1 MLISYKKVDF
11 SCKDPKSD
19 LKTACWKVQSDILIN
34 RKTAGCSQTLP
45 DRLIWFFIWRLRSS
59 NCSSVAYMW
68 SSQRKGFTWASPLL
82 LSSLTVSP
90 FFPGHSFLFFPSLFF
105 QSCAQWPSSFCLRCP
120 SASPRSIFILSVSQR
135 FSSICLRV
143 ELFLFLLLHRI
154 LYQETS
160 RGAILKP
167 RHSTFSF
174 FYAGAAGSK
183 TIFKFQKAIQWE
195 GKLIILCLRSR
206 KPPPVFIMKRG
217 NHLCYFSKLKFV
229 FSHKPNAELRPS
241 TCQVVLNMITFSQR
255 FWICFVFHHDLFSM

>member
-45 DRLIWFFIWRLRSS
+45 DRLIWFFISRLRSS

-90 FFPGHSFLFFPSLFF
+90 SFPGHSFLFFPSLFF

-120 SASPRSIFILSVSQR
+120 SASPRSIFLSFSLCLSAFPQSVSGFNFFS
-135 FSSICLRV
+135 FSSSIASSIKR
-143 ELFLFLLLHRI
+143 
-154 LYQETS
+154 Q
-160 RGAILKP
+160 
-167 RHSTFSF
+167 
-174 FYAGAAGSK
+174 AG
-183 TIFKFQKAIQWE
+183 E
-195 GKLIILCLRSR
+195 
-206 KPPPVFIMKRG
+206 
-217 NHLCYFSKLKFV
+217 
-229 FSHKPNAELRPS
+229 PS
-241 TCQVVLNMITFSQR
+241 
-255 FWICFVFHHDLFSM
+255 